1 MKTIKKIGCILL
13 ISLFFI
19 GCKKEVKPI
28 KKQRPNIVFILAD
41 DQRNDVLSIAG
52 HPIVQTPTID
62 KLAQNG
68 MRFTNAFVTTSIC
81 AASRA
86 SIFTGLYESKH
97 NFTFG
102 KDPIKQEYTK
112 NSYPFLLKKEGYH
125 TGFVGKFGVK
135 IEAKDSLIS
144 QLFDYFKPAPQNAPY
159 FKELADGTRRH
170 SAEIK
175 GDQAIEFINQQNQD
189 QPFCLSISFNAVH
202 AVDGNLTPGN
212 EGHYPYPKAVEHLYE
227 GMEMPAPLLS
237 DSKIFENHP
246 DFLKTSMNRVRYHW
260 RWDTEEKYQ
269 VNIKAYYRMI
279 SGYDRVIQR
288 VLDALKAKGLDE
300 NTIIIYTADN
310 GYYMGNRGFA
320 GKWSHYEESLR
331 VPMVIYDPRKPAK
344 DRGKTSNQMALNID
358 MAATI
363 LDYAGVKIPT
373 SYQGKS
379 LTPIVNNSLED
390 AWRNNFMIEH
400 QMVHPQIPK
409 YVGIRNKQ
417 YVYANYYEQNPPY
430 EYLHD
435 LETDPDQLV
444 NLVEDQNYQEVLE
457 EMRGENLRLEKE
469 IKN

>member
-1 MKTIKKIGCILL
+1 MKIVKIIGCFLL
-13 ISLFFI
+13 IPLFFI
-19 GCKKEVKPI
+19 GCKEEVEPI

-41 DQRNDVLSIAG
+41 DQRNDVLSVAG

-102 KDPIKQEYTK
+102 KGPIKQEYTR
-112 NSYPFLLKKEGYH
+112 NSYPYLLKKEGYH

-135 IEAKDSLIS
+135 IEAKDSLLP
-144 QLFDYFKPAPQNAPY
+144 QLFDYFKPSPQNAPY
-159 FKELADGTRRH
+159 FEILADSSRRH

-175 GDQAIEFINQQNQD
+175 GDQAIEYISQQGQD

-212 EGHYPYPKAVEHLYE
+212 EGHYPYPKAVEHLYKD
-227 GMEMPAPLLS
+227 MKMPAPDLS
-237 DSKIFENHP
+237 DPQIFENHP

-269 VNIKAYYRMI
+269 INTKAYYRMI

-288 VLDALKAKGLDE
+288 VLDALKEKGLEE
-300 NTIIIYTADN
+300 NTIIIYMADN

-331 VPMVIYDPRKPAK
+331 VPMVIYDPRKPAE
-344 DRGKTSNQMALNID
+344 DRGKTSDLMALNID
-358 MAATI
+358 MTSTI

-373 SYQGKS
+373 AYQGKS
-379 LTPIVNNSLED
+379 LKPIVNNSFEGE
-390 AWRNNFMIEH
+390 WRNNFMIEH
-400 QMVHPQIPK
+400 QMNHPEIPK
-409 YVGIRNKQ
+409 YLGIRNKK
-417 YVYANYYEQNPPY
+417 YVYANYYEQEPPY

-435 LETDPDQLV
+435 LETDPDQLI
-444 NLVEDQNYQEVLE
+444 NLVSDDDYQEVLD
-457 EMRGENLRLEKE
+457 EMRGENLRFELE